1 VASWGVR
8 WALLLVSLS
17 IACASAE
24 APAPAVAAPK
34 ESPEPAEPEEA
45 SPEPVAAPPTSP
57 EPAEP
62 TEPEVVPPTPDASTP
77 VCGDTT
83 VAAVRTA
90 LATAVE
96 NGVNARHLAD
106 CRPEDV
112 ACKPERAP
120 IEATDACQLV
130 AHPAE
135 ARWEIVIVPQ
145 PATGAPTDL
154 EIWVDTAGKEP
165 GNVRIDGSTWGVAS
179 GVRIQGRGVHTS
191 HTHGGA
197 PAHIGGA
204 SFEVTNRRDTA
215 VELELLGTRWL
226 TAFSCE
232 LPREV
237 RARPKP
243 AGIAIEPD
251 LIDGKMAVRI
261 PAKTT
266 KTVELGHESQDAY
279 MAWCDRFATAA
290 TFEID
295 GKRVE
300 VIAEHRVVR
309 REPLRR
315 REP

>member
-1 VASWGVR
+1 MR
-8 WALLLVSLS
+8 WALFLLSLS

-24 APAPAVAAPK
+24 PPAPAMAEPKPSQEPAALSEPATPESAEPAAPEAAGPTKTVVAPAPA
-34 ESPEPAEPEEA
+34 
-45 SPEPVAAPPTSP
+45 
-57 EPAEP
+57 
-62 TEPEVVPPTPDASTP
+62 PDTSTP
-77 VCGDTT
+77 TCGETT
-83 VAAVRTA
+83 IAAARTA
-90 LATAVE
+90 LAAAVE
-96 NGVNARHLAD
+96 NGVSARHLAS

-120 IEATDACQLV
+120 IEATDTCQLV

-135 ARWEIVIVPQ
+135 ARWEIVIVPK

-154 EIWVDTAGKEP
+154 EIWVDTAGKSP
-165 GNVRIDGSTWGVAS
+165 GNVRIDGSTFGVAD
-179 GVRIQGRGVHTS
+179 GVRIQGHGLYRS
-191 HTHGGA
+191 HTHGGE
-197 PAHIGGA
+197 PARIGGA
-204 SFEVTNRRDTA
+204 SFEVENRRDTPI
-215 VELELLGTRWL
+215 ELRLVGTRWL

-251 LIDGKMAVRI
+251 LVDGKMTVRI
-261 PAKTT
+261 PAETT
-266 KTVELGHESQDAY
+266 KTVELGHEAQSAY

-295 GKRVE
+295 GKELE

-309 REPLRR
+309 REPLRH